1 MEPKRRRLVNDCVM
15 EKKRSAGSIGGVK
28 PKRLRLMEGK
38 ECFHIPIGIEDDLD
52 TFSPDEYIHLYN
64 FPPSELRMTVVDG
77 EMAVFFQIGV
87 FVRGISIWDDGTRW
101 WNLWL
106 FQGFL
111 SPINGVGVDWD
122 AIIHDDREDVPIDST
137 VVKSVIDI
145 YVEVKLGQ
153 RDFYEAHFEKA
164 LLAATSQ
171 YYCKKAH
178 AWILDYSCQQ
188 YMAKVEVS
196 LEEEKQR
203 AARYMP
209 SSSKP
214 KILQAVQVE
223 MMQIFV
229 DKILKDD
236 TSGFQALLCDK
247 KDDDLS
253 RMFVLFAAADGGLI
267 QLSKIFKE
275 HILKEVA
282 SLKKE
287 AACSSCRINE
297 FVYKVIKLHDKYT
310 EYIDKCFNGHP
321 MFKKALKEA
330 FECVCNEDVADRSIA
345 DVFSTYC
352 VDVLTKTEEE
362 MRIIGPTE
370 EIVEKIVN
378 LLTYM
383 SSKDIF
389 LQLYRKKLEMRSS
402 IDGKIEIAFLLKL
415 KPWFGVQY
423 SSSIDDIVKYLT
435 VQMSADKVKLL
446 GGMNCGPVQ
455 SDDIHYQVLDEYL
468 NSARV
473 VSIDA
478 RTRLAFNQLVLEYIT
493 PFSSGFKRNAKYT
506 LEGYSIFGGL
516 VSHVTNGHA
525 VNKSWNGKI
534 TSKMFFVIQGQIHMF
549 SWAWALGK
557 TFFVFR

>member
-52 TFSPDEYIHLYN
+52 TFSPDEYIHLYKTIGN
-64 FPPSELRMTVVDG
+64 MSANKPSQGFSEHVEYQSEFSSVAYLSGMMILDG
-77 EMAVFFQIGV
+77 EIYGSFK
-87 FVRGISIWDDGTRW
+87 
-101 WNLWL
+101 
-106 FQGFL
+106 
-111 SPINGVGVDWD
+111 
-122 AIIHDDREDVPIDST
+122 IHDDREDVPIDST

-389 LQLYRKKLEMRSS
+389 LQLYR
-402 IDGKIEIAFLLKL
+402 
-415 KPWFGVQY
+415 
-423 SSSIDDIVKYLT
+423 
-435 VQMSADKVKLL
+435 
-446 GGMNCGPVQ
+446 
-455 SDDIHYQVLDEYL
+455 
-468 NSARV
+468 
-473 VSIDA
+473 
-478 RTRLAFNQLVLEYIT
+478 
-493 PFSSGFKRNAKYT
+493 
-506 LEGYSIFGGL
+506 
-516 VSHVTNGHA
+516 
-525 VNKSWNGKI
+525 
-534 TSKMFFVIQGQIHMF
+534 
-549 SWAWALGK
+549 
-557 TFFVFR
+557 FVFSLA